1 MNGLNPSWLADGA
14 DWLMPRCG
22 SFAKPRFAEPIFDG
36 PELAEP
42 DGRVLLA
49 FGGVNGRYPP
59 RFPLC
64 MVEVALP
71 AFRLPGLLLLALL
84 T

>member
-1 MNGLNPSWLADGA
+1 MFAD
-14 DWLMPRCG
+14 
-22 SFAKPRFAEPIFDG
+22 

-64 MVEVALP
+64 MVEVGLP
-71 AFRLPGLLLLALL
+71 VLRLPGLPTPALL